1 MKKGH
6 IIGIA
11 AIALGVAAV
20 AKLVY
25 DIRTIKRLT
34 EDKEDE
40 LALQAAIEQVMNE
53 CAEEELD
60 AETAKAAE

>member
-1 MKKGH
+1 MKKGQ

-20 AKLVY
+20 AKVIY

-53 CAEEELD
+53 CDEEAAPVE
-60 AETAKAAE
+60 AAE